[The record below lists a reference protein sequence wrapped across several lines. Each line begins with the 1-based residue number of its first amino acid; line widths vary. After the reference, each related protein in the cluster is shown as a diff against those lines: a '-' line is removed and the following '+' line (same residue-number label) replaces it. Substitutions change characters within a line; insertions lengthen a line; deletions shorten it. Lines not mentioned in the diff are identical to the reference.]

1 MSTVTARAQEVI
13 DISERQPFQ
22 EQMAKPHR
30 HWLVR
35 LLNHAV
41 LPSDDAATASRK
53 RVVMFGAVPAGFL
66 LVPIGVVYL
75 SYGESLAGWIYIGV
89 ALWVWL
95 QGGLFAFY
103 HRRYE
108 LTFWLIA
115 VPTLLVHLVLIIDL
129 GDIVHS
135 GAIIMWDLAF
145 PVATGIVY
153 VPWHKLTPLF
163 ALYSVNVI
171 VGVLFV
177 SSDRS
182 QLPPGTDEAILLAN
196 VIGLSV
202 FAVGI
207 LVFFVSQRDLAF
219 RLLGE
224 EQRKVRVLLLSI
236 LPEAIADE
244 LTQSPHVIADHFDDV
259 SVLFADVVGFTP
271 LSAGMTPVELVE
283 VLDDLFGCF
292 DDLVDLAGLEKIK
305 TIGDCYMV
313 AAGIPRPRVDH
324 ADALVTLALEMQRA
338 SRAREFCGHRL
349 EIRVGVNSGSVVAGV
364 IGRRKFSYDL
374 WGDVVN
380 TASRMESHGLPG
392 SIQITESTHA
402 LISERFHCVARG
414 DIDVKGKGPTPTW
427 VVDSARKDHIGP

>member
-1 MSTVTARAQEVI
+1 MSTVTGREQEVI
-13 DISERQPFQ
+13 EISEGQPLLKQ
-22 EQMAKPHR
+22 VTKPHGAR
-30 HWLVR
+30 LNQLVS
-35 LLNHAV
+35 HAV
-41 LPSDDAATASRK
+41 LASDDAVTASRK
-53 RVVMFGAVPAGFL
+53 RLATGGSLAVGFL
-66 LVPIGVVYL
+66 VVPIGVVYL
-75 SYGESLAGWIYIGV
+75 SYGESLAGWLYIGV

-95 QGGLFAFY
+95 QAMLFAFF
-103 HRRYE
+103 HRRLE
-108 LTFWLIA
+108 FTFWMIA
-115 VPTLLVHLVLIIDL
+115 VVSLLAHLALIIDL

-135 GAIIMWDLAF
+135 GAIVIWDLAF
-145 PVATGIVY
+145 PVATGIVF
-153 VPWHKLTPLF
+153 VPWRRLGPLF
-163 ALYSVNVI
+163 ALYGLNVI
-171 VGVLFV
+171 VAVAFV

-182 QLPPGTDEAILLAN
+182 RLPSGPEKAILLTN
-196 VIGLSV
+196 VLGLSV
-202 FAVGI
+202 FTASVI
-207 LVFFVSQRDLAF
+207 AIFVSQRAIAF

-224 EQRKVRVLLLSI
+224 EQRKVRALLLSI

-244 LTQSPHVIADHFDDV
+244 LTQSPHVIAEQFDDV

-313 AAGIPRPRVDH
+313 AAGIPRPRADH
-324 ADALVTLALEMQRA
+324 ADALVHLALEMQRA
-338 SRAREFCGHRL
+338 SRTREFFGRQL
-349 EIRVGVNSGSVVAGV
+349 ELRIGVNSGSVVAGV

-402 LISERFHCVARG
+402 LVGDRFYCVSRG
-414 DIDVKGKGPTPTW
+414 GVEVKGKGSMPTW
-427 VVDSARKDHIGP
+427 VVDSAQEGRIAR